1 MYGKEDKEKL
11 YVVYLKSVIRGIV
24 LSIILLLIASL
35 VFFFSSLNQ
44 EYMKTVVWI
53 ITILSICYASIYGA
67 FKIGNKGFIH
77 GAFIGGIYIIIMAII
92 ALLSEKG
99 NLNMRAYII
108 MFVMSLVIGSLA
120 GMIGIVIGNK
130 D

>member
-1 MYGKEDKEKL
+1 MYEKDDKEKL

-44 EYMKTVVWI
+44 EYMKTVVWV

-67 FKIGNKGFIH
+67 LKIGSKGFMH
-77 GAFIGGIYIIIMAII
+77 GAFIGGIYIIIMAVI